1 MDLRSGKILL
11 VDDNVK
17 HLQNI
22 ALFLRGEG
30 YYVDAAQDGEE
41 ATQCLKNRS
50 YDLVLTDLV
59 MPGAN
64 GLDLLERKRQVAPNT
79 PALIMSSFPDISL
92 TELMEAGATDF
103 IAKPLEL
110 DDLLKRVRRVLKEN
124 SEESR
129 QDFTETAE
137 HGS

>member
-1 MDLRSGKILL
+1 MDPRSGKILL
-11 VDDNVK
+11 VDDNLK

-30 YYVDAAQDGEE
+30 YHVDEAQDGEE
-41 ATQCLKNRS
+41 AIRCLRDRT

-64 GLDLLERKRQVAPNT
+64 GLRLLENKRQVAPNT

-92 TELMEAGATDF
+92 PELMEAGATDF
-103 IAKPLEL
+103 IAKPLDL
-110 DDLLKRVRRVLKEN
+110 NDLLKKVQRAL
-124 SEESR
+124 EE
-129 QDFTETAE
+129 
-137 HGS
+137 G